1 MDGPFP
7 PYRVHAPTRFERT
20 NPCCEVSGAATI
32 SAFAGEF
39 TSFHPG
45 NTGSTFAVF
54 DPASGIYE
62 PLSTFDPLVNQG
74 FDSGLKAPSTDQFS
88 IGIEHEIARQS
99 VVELTYVRKDA
110 RNSTG
115 WQDITGVYGIDTAE
129 LPDGRTLTVF
139 PLLTDPSESFFQLT
153 NPSDFYLSYD
163 GFVVA
168 LDRRWFRSW
177 QGRISYS
184 LSRASGLQASSIARP
199 GSDQESSGGFT
210 ARGRDPNDFINA
222 KGELPNDRTHMFRVQ
237 GVGEIPR
244 VGLMVGASFQYLTGT
259 PWAATRTV
267 RLPQGPRSVF
277 IEPRGSR
284 RLPAQTL
291 LDLRLWKVF
300 CFEGNQRVE
309 LLVDVLN
316 VFNETATE
324 QVWSTNFFSPNFDV
338 PIAPIKPRRAFL
350 AVKLSF

>member
-199 GSDQESSGGFT
+199 ARTKKAQEASPRAAAIRMTSSTPKASSQTTGHICFVSRALAKSRGWGSWWAPASNTSPEHPGRRQEPYDYPRARARCSSN
-210 ARGRDPNDFINA
+210 RGVRDA
-222 KGELPNDRTHMFRVQ
+222 C
-237 GVGEIPR
+237 PR
-244 VGLMVGASFQYLTGT
+244 RRS
-259 PWAATRTV
+259 WI
-267 RLPQGPRSVF
+267 SVF
-277 IEPRGSR
+277 GRSSASKGIKELSSCR
-284 RLPAQTL
+284 RLE
-291 LDLRLWKVF
+291 RL
-300 CFEGNQRVE
+300 QR
-309 LLVDVLN
+309 DGHG
-316 VFNETATE
+316 ACPCG
-324 QVWSTNFFSPNFDV
+324 SS
-338 PIAPIKPRRAFL
+338 A
-350 AVKLSF
+350 